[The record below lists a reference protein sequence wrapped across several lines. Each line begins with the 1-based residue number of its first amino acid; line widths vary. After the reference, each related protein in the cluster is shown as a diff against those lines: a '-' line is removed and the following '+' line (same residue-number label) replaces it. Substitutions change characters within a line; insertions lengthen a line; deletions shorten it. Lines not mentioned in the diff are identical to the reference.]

1 MIYFITSIIVL
12 TFIFIYNRYFPVRG
26 IRCSNM
32 PEQELG
38 KIDVVD
44 LRDYNES
51 YKDPIPGAM
60 NIPIAYLNRYY
71 MEIRHKNIHVI
82 ASDRVQINFGI
93 RLLKQKGF
101 QVTGCTIANKECAE
115 MNSA

>member
-26 IRCSNM
+26 IRCSKM
-32 PEQELG
+32 PEQELS

-71 MEIRHKNIHVI
+71 MEIQHKNIHVI
-82 ASDRVQINFGI
+82 ASDKMQRNFGI
-93 RLLKQKGF
+93 RVLKQKGF
-101 QVTGCTIANKECAE
+101 QVTGCTIANTQCAE
-115 MNSA
+115 MKSA